1 MATERCP
8 RCKRVRNMRVSVAE
22 REERQ
27 PDGSRKRFRT
37 TNFHCETCGNRCAAR
52 FRELEVRAL

>member
-1 MATERCP
+1 
-8 RCKRVRNMRVSVAE
+8 MRVSVAE

-37 TNFHCETCGNRCAAR
+37 TNFHCETCGNLVRSEV
-52 FRELEVRAL
+52 RELEVRAL